1 MYFYALE
8 YFIVIVIHPR
18 WECIS
23 ERSRAPP
30 GRDVAPAG
38 IAVFCENGV
47 KGRGENS
54 AVRVDPPILAQHFSI
69 PDGGAAGATGSRDR
83 I

>member
-1 MYFYALE
+1 MY
-8 YFIVIVIHPR
+8 
-18 WECIS
+18 S
-23 ERSRAPP
+23 
-30 GRDVAPAG
+30 
-38 IAVFCENGV
+38 
-47 KGRGENS
+47 ENS